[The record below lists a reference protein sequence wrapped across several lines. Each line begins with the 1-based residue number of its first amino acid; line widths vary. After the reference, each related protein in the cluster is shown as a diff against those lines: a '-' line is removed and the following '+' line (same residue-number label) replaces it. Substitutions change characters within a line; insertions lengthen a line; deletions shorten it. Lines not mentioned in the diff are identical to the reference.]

1 MRFPLHLSS
10 VLFFFFFLMIRRPP
24 RSTLFPYTTL
34 FRSVSVNRMLKRS
47 LIERYRHRR
56 LPYETVLLL
65 TRGATALV
73 WLGAGILALDLWGFS
88 VTGLWA
94 FLVSISTVIGVGFLA
109 TWTMISNVTANLL
122 IAVLRPSRLGDT
134 IEIIPENVKGQVVDR
149 NMMFTAL
156 RERAGTTLHVPNNLF
171 FQKLFR
177 VTEQD
182 AQNSFEFT
190 GE

>member
-1 MRFPLHLSS
+1 MSDLFAWLSS
-10 VLFFFFFLMIRRPP
+10 YGP
-24 RSTLFPYTTL
+24 RIEIALETVAIVIVAFIAAV
-34 FRSVSVNRMLKRS
+34 SVSRMLRRS
-47 LIERYRHRR
+47 LVERYRHRR
-56 LPYETVLLL
+56 IPYDTVLLL

-73 WLGAGILALDLWGFS
+73 WVGACILALDLWGFS

-122 IAVLRPSRLGDT
+122 LAVLRPFRLGDT
-134 IEIIPENVKGQVVDR
+134 VEIVPENVKGQVVDR

-156 RERAGTTLHVPNNLF
+156 RERPGTILHVPNNLF

-182 AQNSFEFT
+182 TQNSFEFT

>member
-1 MRFPLHLSS
+1 MSDLFAWLSS
-10 VLFFFFFLMIRRPP
+10 YGP
-24 RSTLFPYTTL
+24 RIEIALETVAIVIVAFIAAV
-34 FRSVSVNRMLKRS
+34 SVSRMLRRS
-47 LIERYRHRR
+47 LVERYRHRR
-56 LPYETVLLL
+56 IPYDTVLLL

-73 WLGAGILALDLWGFS
+73 CVGACILALDLWGFS

-122 IAVLRPSRLGDT
+122 LAVLRPFRLGDT
-134 IEIIPENVKGQVVDR
+134 VEIVPENVKGQVVDR

-156 RERAGTTLHVPNNLF
+156 RERPGTILHVPNNLF

-182 AQNSFEFT
+182 TQNSFEFT

>member
-1 MRFPLHLSS
+1 MSGLSAWLSS
-10 VLFFFFFLMIRRPP
+10 YGPHIEVALETGAIVILAFVA
-24 RSTLFPYTTL
+24 
-34 FRSVSVNRMLKRS
+34 SVSVSRMLRRS

-56 LPYETVLLL
+56 IPYETVLLL

-73 WLGAGILALDLWGFS
+73 WIGACILALDLWGFS

-94 FLVSISTVIGVGFLA
+94 FLVSISAVIGVGFIA

-122 IAVLRPSRLGDT
+122 IAVLRPFRLGDT
-134 IEIIPENVKGQVVDR
+134 VEIIPENVKGQVVDR
-149 NMMFTAL
+149 NIMFTAL
-156 RERAGTTLHVPNNLF
+156 RERPGTTLHVPNNLF

>member
-1 MRFPLHLSS
+1 MSDVYAWLSS
-10 VLFFFFFLMIRRPP
+10 YGP
-24 RSTLFPYTTL
+24 RIEIALETGAIVILAFVAG
-34 FRSVSVNRMLKRS
+34 VSVNRMLRRS

-73 WLGAGILALDLWGFS
+73 WLGAGTLALDLWGFS

-122 IAVLRPSRLGDT
+122 IAVLRPFRLGDT
-134 IEIIPENVKGQVVDR
+134 VEIIPENVKGQVVDR